1 MCDYHTP
8 VFFICGSLKLKLT
21 RRMSKQYLSISELYY
36 YGMVQLINVMERVNR
51 LVRLCPEDFNIA
63 SSNPTGHLV
72 RLGDPTQYKSLRAK
86 GEGPGF

>member
-1 MCDYHTP
+1 MCDYHAP

-21 RRMSKQYLSISELYY
+21 RRMTKQYLSISELYS
-36 YGMVQLINVMERVNR
+36 YGMVQLTNVMGRVNH
-51 LVRLCPEDFNIA
+51 LVRLCSEDFNIA

-72 RLGDPTQYKSLRAK
+72 RLEEPTHYKSLRAK